1 MKKTAIALG
10 FFDGVHLGHQRI
22 LQETVRMAA
31 RQGLQPVAVTF
42 ENQPRAFLTGTPAA
56 LLTPGPLRGEWIL
69 RQGIEEVHLLPFD
82 AQMAK
87 MPPEAFVR
95 DILMNRYGC
104 GAVVCGEN
112 YTFGDRGSG
121 DGRLLR
127 QLGRKWGFD
136 VEVCPPLLRNG
147 RTVSSSW
154 IRQLVADGD
163 IAGAR
168 ALLGHDYVLRGRVVH
183 GRGVGRK
190 LGFPTG
196 NIELHP
202 DLLPPR
208 YGVYAARL
216 RTGAGVWPAAI
227 NIGVRPTFGLT
238 RPVVEFNILDFS
250 GDLYDAEVELALV
263 AFLRDEETFR
273 DADALTAQIKRD
285 VERIKEILQ

>member
-22 LQETVRMAA
+22 LRETAALAA
-31 RQGLQPVAVTF
+31 RQGLQPAAVTF
-42 ENQPRAFLTGTPAA
+42 ENQPRAFLTQKPAA
-56 LLTPGPLRGEWIL
+56 LLTPGPLRRELIL
-69 RQGIEEVHLLPFD
+69 QQGIECVHLLPFD
-82 AQMAK
+82 ARMAQMPA
-87 MPPEAFVR
+87 EDFVR
-95 DILMNRYGC
+95 DVLLAQYGC

-112 YTFGDRGSG
+112 YTFGARGSG
-121 DGRLLR
+121 DGRLLER
-127 QLGRKWGFD
+127 LGRAWGFD
-136 VEVCPPLLRNG
+136 VQVCPPVVREQ

-154 IRQLVADGD
+154 IRELVAAGD
-163 IAGAR
+163 IGRAR
-168 ALLGHDYVLRGRVVH
+168 ALLGHDYVLRGTVIH

-208 YGVYAARL
+208 YGVYAAWL

-250 GDLYDAEVELALV
+250 GDLYDAEVELSLV
-263 AFLRDEETFR
+263 EFIRAERAFGT
-273 DADALTAQIKRD
+273 AAALTDQIARD
-285 VERIKEILQ
+285 VARVKEILQ